1 MKMQLMHEH
10 EWRTEH
16 AEELK
21 KFEGKWIAILED
33 KVIAVGN
40 SYNEVWTTVK
50 SEYPNKL
57 PLVTYILKPEE
68 AQMIAYALQ
77 F

>member
-40 SYNEVWTTVK
+40 SYNEDAAV
-50 SEYPNKL
+50 
-57 PLVTYILKPEE
+57 
-68 AQMIAYALQ
+68 
-77 F
+77 